1 MLVYIDDSG
10 DPGFKIGRGSSTHF
24 VFAMVRFEREAEAE
38 DARARLRRLRE
49 TLGFSAQAEFKF
61 NKSSRAVRERF
72 LRALAP
78 AAFTVRSFVID
89 KARLDDPGFRQGKDA
104 FYDQAIRAAMQ
115 HYREALT
122 GARVRLDGSA
132 ERAYR
137 RRLQRDLRRIGQA
150 REVRLVRSQAEPLI
164 QMADMIAGATRLAH
178 MGGRTDAAAYR
189 ALIAERIVEEWVIPA

>member
-10 DPGFKIGRGSSTHF
+10 DPGFKIGQGSSTHF
-24 VFAMVRFEREAEAE
+24 VFALVRFEGEAEAE
-38 DARARLRRLRE
+38 DARARLLRLRE
-49 TLGFSAQAEFKF
+49 ALGFSAQAEFKF

-78 AAFTVRSFVID
+78 AAFTVRSLVVD
-89 KARLDDPGFRQGKDA
+89 KARLHDPRFRQGKHA
-104 FYDQAIRAAMQ
+104 FYDQAIREAMR
-115 HYREALT
+115 HYQEALT
-122 GARVRLDGSA
+122 GARVRLDSSA
-132 ERAYR
+132 EREYR

-150 REVRLVRSQAEPLI
+150 REVRLARSQAEPLL

>member
-10 DPGFKIGRGSSTHF
+10 DPGFKIGQGSSAHF
-24 VFAMVRFEREAEAE
+24 VLAMVRFEGEAEAE
-38 DARARLRRLRE
+38 DARARLLRLRE
-49 TLGFSAQAEFKF
+49 ALGFSARAEFKF

-78 AAFTVRSFVID
+78 AAFTVRSLVLD
-89 KARLDDPGFRQGKDA
+89 KTRPHDPRFRQGKAA
-104 FYDQAIRAAMQ
+104 FYDQAVREAMQ

-132 ERAYR
+132 EREYR
-137 RRLQRDLRRIGQA
+137 RRLQRDLRRIGGA

-164 QMADMIAGATRLAH
+164 QLADMIAGATRLAH
-178 MGGRTDAAAYR
+178 LGGRTDAAAYR